1 MDDSLRMGCGQ
12 TRRNLTTDSQCVGA
26 KGSGE
31 ALDARGE
38 RLSLQVLHYDIGC
51 AVGKLTVVKAA
62 DDAWMGDDVDG
73 SCFVKKARHNRLIF
87 RVDRAQDFDGDPS
100 ANGLVYGFVH
110 TAHAAVT
117 NLADDF
123 VIPDYLADHAAPSVG
138 R

>member
-1 MDDSLRMGCGQ
+1 MDDSLCMCCGQ
-12 TRRNLTTDSQCVGA
+12 TGGNLAADAQRVRA
-26 KGSGE
+26 KGSGD

-38 RLSLQVLHYDIGC
+38 RLSFKVLHHDIGC
-51 AVGKLTVVKAA
+51 TVGKLTVVEAA

-87 RVDRAQDFDGDPS
+87 RVNRAQDFDGNPS
-100 ANGLVYGFVH
+100 ANGLMYGFVH
-110 TAHAAVT
+110 ATHAAVT